1 MDLFFWGF
9 YIIQNVWYLE
19 DFISAQSIFKFKVM
33 ELHPEIIE
41 SVFFLGCFLL
51 GSHHLAVSFFFHLA
65 KIYLLF
71 LSPPTF
77 LLGKVPCKFP
87 LGMLL
92 PGNLGKAFWR
102 LVDVRVP
109 RLAWKE
115 IRLAT
120 LEKHH
125 TRWGSY
131 PPEVWHPAPEHIPF
145 QIGKVYSLPTT
156 IFQGRS
162 VKFEGGGR
170 VFVQGFDWLYLWPW
184 KEF

>member
-1 MDLFFWGF
+1 M
-9 YIIQNVWYLE
+9 WYLE

-41 SVFFLGCFLL
+41 SVFFFGLFPAWFPSSRCVVFFSSGKNLRSFSFTSDLFTWKGPLQISSGNAFAWELGR
-51 GSHHLAVSFFFHLA
+51 
-65 KIYLLF
+65 
-71 LSPPTF
+71 
-77 LLGKVPCKFP
+77 
-87 LGMLL
+87 
-92 PGNLGKAFWR
+92 AFWR

-120 LEKHH
+120 LKKHH

-162 VKFEGGGR
+162 VKFEGGSR
-170 VFVQGFDWLYLWPW
+170 VFV
-184 KEF
+184 